1 MAYPVDTV
9 LAGKLRVVRQL
20 GEGGIGE
27 VYEVEHQL
35 TRHRRALKVLK
46 PQWRGDT
53 ELVERFQ
60 REASAAAHI
69 GNPHIVETFD
79 AGTLEDGSPYLLM
92 ELLDGQSLDQV
103 LRWNGRLEPSV
114 AVQLM
119 LQVCDAVAAANDAGI
134 VHRDLKPENLFL
146 LKRDGHSFVKV
157 LDFGISKFDSSLTGR
172 PKVTN
177 TFTSLGTPLYMSPE
191 QMRASKDVD
200 ARADL
205 YSLGVILYESISGT
219 APFDAESFADLAAMV
234 LRGEAK
240 RLDVLVPE
248 AGKALAMVVAK
259 AMAPD
264 RNQRFESVRAF
275 AEALEPFAGPGV
287 TSLTEMPQQ
296 PVAQRQASASA
307 DPLGDTA
314 RRDDEQTASGRPTEE
329 ALPQRREGDTTVV
342 PHRGLWAALL
352 TGLLLATGAFVL
364 VSQRTPPEVEAA
376 TVVDAGVTSAE
387 DAGVAPTLETPPLEA
402 RPEAPPI
409 DAGVTPQV
417 VERPPTQRP
426 KSQRPPAP
434 LAGELKVTCE
444 SDPCRVTLP
453 DGPKVETPIS
463 GLKTISGTIRV
474 ELPTKVKS
482 TYKLEFTRAG
492 ESVWLHVD
500 AAGGVTRR

>member
-1 MAYPVDTV
+1 MAYPVDTI
-9 LAGKLRVVRQL
+9 LAGKLRVVRLL

-46 PQWRGDT
+46 AQWKGDT
-53 ELVERFQ
+53 ELIERFQ

-79 AGTLEDGSPYLLM
+79 AGTLDDGSPYLLM

-172 PKVTN
+172 AKVTN
-177 TFTSLGTPLYMSPE
+177 TFTALGTPLYMSPE

-205 YSLGVILYESISGT
+205 YSLGVILYEAISGT

-248 AGKALAMVVAK
+248 AGKPLATVVAK

-264 RNQRFESVRAF
+264 RNQRFESVRDF

-287 TSLTEMPQQ
+287 TSLTELPSRKSAAKPMQARA
-296 PVAQRQASASA
+296 PV

-314 RRDDEQTASGRPTEE
+314 RPDDETTASGRPTEE
-329 ALPQRREGDTTVV
+329 ALPRRREGDTTVV
-342 PHRGLWAALL
+342 PRRGVWVAGALL
-352 TGLLLATGAFVL
+352 L
-364 VSQRTPPEVEAA
+364 VSGVVGVVLWSGPAPVQ
-376 TVVDAGVTSAE
+376 VVDAGVSAP
-387 DAGVAPTLETPPLEA
+387 VAELKPVEPPPVEQTPPPPVEA
-402 RPEAPPI
+402 API
-409 DAGVTPQV
+409 DAGVARIERTAEPKPKTERRPQTFSG
-417 VERPPTQRP
+417 R
-426 KSQRPPAP
+426 
-434 LAGELKVTCE
+434 LKVTCTA
-444 SDPCRVTLP
+444 DPCRVTLP
-453 DGPKVETPIS
+453 GATSPIDTPFQNVASAS
-463 GLKTISGTIRV
+463 GVLRIQVPSKA
-474 ELPTKVKS
+474 KS
-482 TYKLEFTRAG
+482 TFKLEFSRADEEVVLSIDG
-492 ESVWLHVD
+492 LTGV
-500 AAGGVTRR
+500 VTRQ